1 VPSTAEDRVSGIL
14 KLTGRGNGTLL
25 ELERSLHPT
34 GRDPIIPARLIQ
46 EHALAEG
53 ARISGPVHSGKAGI
67 ELTGVDTVCG
77 MKPAAWAARSRF
89 DQLVPIGP
97 LDRFDLA
104 SSGDLS
110 MRAVDLIS
118 PIGKGTRG
126 LIVSPPKAGKTTLL
140 SKLAVAIGT
149 ASPETRIVVLL
160 IDERP
165 EEVTYFRRGV
175 DAEVIASSSDQPV
188 REHMALME
196 LMLAHIRVELEC
208 GRDVVVLLDSLTRLA
223 RAFNLGGKG
232 TGRSLSGGLD
242 ASAMDMPRRFFGL
255 ARNIEGGGSVT
266 ILGTILVDTGSR
278 MDQLIFEE
286 LKATGNS
293 EIVLDRALAQAYIFP
308 AINIAASGTRREEL
322 LYPDEEM
329 PRLRALRRG
338 LAAYPPREAMVKLL
352 SLLEKY
358 PTNAELLGAMRIA
371 PPRG

>member
-1 VPSTAEDRVSGIL
+1 MPPAAGNRASGIL
-14 KLTGRGNGTLL
+14 KLAGRGNGTLL

-34 GRDPIIPARLIQ
+34 GRDPVVPARLIR
-46 EHALAEG
+46 EHELTEG
-53 ARISGPVHSGKAGI
+53 ALVAGPAQSGKAGT
-67 ELTGVDTVCG
+67 ELTAVETICG
-77 MKPAAWAARSRF
+77 MEPAAWEARTRF
-89 DQLVPIGP
+89 EQLVPIAP
-97 LDRFDLA
+97 LDRFDLG
-104 SSGDLS
+104 SSGDPSL
-110 MRAVDLIS
+110 RAVDLIA

-140 SKLAVAIGT
+140 SKLATAIGT
-149 ASPETRIVVLL
+149 ASPGTRIVVLL
-160 IDERP
+160 VDERP

-232 TGRSLSGGLD
+232 TGRSLSGGMD
-242 ASAMDMPRRFFGL
+242 ASALEIPRRFFGL
-255 ARNIEGGGSVT
+255 ARNVEGGGSVT

-308 AINIAASGTRREEL
+308 AINIAASGTRREER
-322 LYPDEEM
+322 LYSEDDIV
-329 PRLRALRRG
+329 RVRALRRG
-338 LAAYPPREAMVKLL
+338 LAAYSPREAIVKLL
-352 SLLEKY
+352 GWLEKY

-371 PPRG
+371 PQRG